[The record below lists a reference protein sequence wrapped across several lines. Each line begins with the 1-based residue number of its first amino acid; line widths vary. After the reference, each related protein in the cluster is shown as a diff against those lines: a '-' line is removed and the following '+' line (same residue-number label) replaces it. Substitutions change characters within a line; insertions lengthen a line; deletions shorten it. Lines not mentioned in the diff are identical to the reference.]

1 MSARA
6 TPVRSLLEIAI
17 LAIYLIALPPLLEA
31 ALADAG
37 YATTGMTRILA
48 TGVIFLGLAVVV
60 VLLLAM
66 RGESVRDIG
75 LRPPTSTPT
84 ALLLGAA
91 LAMLLFAALEELKR
105 AGVMTENRLG
115 DMASE
120 LKGDATLTLARMS
133 LSILVVGF
141 VEEFVF
147 RGFIMDRIAK
157 ALGGGPLALTAAVLG
172 QAVLFGLAHAY
183 QGVEGMVFTGAV
195 GLVLACLVISVG
207 RNLWPAIFAHGI
219 FDAARAA
226 YLYTTLTA

>member
-1 MSARA
+1 
-6 TPVRSLLEIAI
+6 
-17 LAIYLIALPPLLEA
+17 
-31 ALADAG
+31 
-37 YATTGMTRILA
+37 MTRILA
-48 TGVIFLGLAVVV
+48 TCVIFLGLAAVV
-60 VLLLAM
+60 VLLLAL

-75 LRPPTSTPT
+75 LRSPANTPT
-84 ALLLGAA
+84 ALLFGAT
-91 LAMLLFAALEELKR
+91 LAVLLFATLEELKR

-120 LKGDATLTLARMS
+120 LRGDATLTLARMG
-133 LSILVVGF
+133 LSILIVGF

-157 ALGGGPLALTAAVLG
+157 ALGGGALALAAAVLG
-172 QAVLFGLAHAY
+172 QALLFGLAHAY

-195 GLVLACLVISVG
+195 GIALALLVISVG

-226 YLYTTLTA
+226 YLYTALTA